1 LTYTAARLPIRP
13 YHRNPNR
20 TTRLTTRSAAFFT
33 FLRANLVL
41 PPSAM
46 SSNVS
51 SPYLEPTTGH
61 SLAPPSPSP
70 LATHVLRSAPS
81 VPSSR
86 ASTSG
91 HDDVDS
97 DIPPLTLDILTSK
110 SDKIAALKL
119 VADSVAQQRQQ
130 ASLAL
135 VFHPL
140 CLAVLAALLAVAH
153 HVAWVRRDRDLGTL
167 LTLGSGA
174 VMTYLLAIRYLAGPY
189 IRLAEQVGW
198 SFLLSE
204 DGGEEDLVLGSRYGS
219 EIVAAL
225 VLRLEPAS
233 AASAAHHHHHAGG
246 GKRKNHHRAANL
258 KGGKGV
264 IRAWTT
270 RLRYRGKGLGGDLL
284 REAVRITKE
293 RCGRDAE
300 VGFAREHANSTMVL
314 PEMFNGTF
322 RRSEMRA
329 ARALEAVLADFEGGR
344 RKR

>member
-1 LTYTAARLPIRP
+1 
-13 YHRNPNR
+13 
-20 TTRLTTRSAAFFT
+20 
-33 FLRANLVL
+33 
-41 PPSAM
+41 M

-51 SPYLEPTTGH
+51 TPYLEATTGH

-70 LATHVLRSAPS
+70 LATHVLSSSS

-91 HDDVDS
+91 NNNDIDS
-97 DIPPLTLDILTSK
+97 DIPPLSLDILTTK
-110 SDKIAALKL
+110 PDKVSALKL

-140 CLAVLAALLAVAH
+140 CLAVLACLLAAAYQI
-153 HVAWVRRDRDLGTL
+153 AWVRRSRDLGTL
-167 LTLGSGA
+167 MTLASGA
-174 VMTYLLAIRYLAGPY
+174 VMSYLLAIRYFAGPY
-189 IRLAEQVGW
+189 IRLAEEVGW
-198 SFLLSE
+198 DFLLSE
-204 DGGEEDLVLGSRYGS
+204 ESGEEDLVLGSKYGG
-219 EIVAAL
+219 EIIGAL
-225 VLRLEPAS
+225 VLRLEPA
-233 AASAAHHHHHAGG
+233 APNHVGG
-246 GKRKNHHRAANL
+246 GKRKSRNVNL

-264 IRAWTT
+264 VRAWTT

-300 VGFAREHANSTMVL
+300 VGFAREHANSAMVL

-322 RRSEMRA
+322 RKNEMKA
-329 ARALEAVLADFEGGR
+329 ARALEAVLADWEGGR